1 MNILKDMYFADPDT
15 KSNYSIKKILP
26 VLALDI
32 SYKDKDIHIKK
43 DLLIYWELDTYILW
57 LGYLKSWRK

>member
-43 DLLIYWELDTYILW
+43 DLLIY
-57 LGYLKSWRK
+57 